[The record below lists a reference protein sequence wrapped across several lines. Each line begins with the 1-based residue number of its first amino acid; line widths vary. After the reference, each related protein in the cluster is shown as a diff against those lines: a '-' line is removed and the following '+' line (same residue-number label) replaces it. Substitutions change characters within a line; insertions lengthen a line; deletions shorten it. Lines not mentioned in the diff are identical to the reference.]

1 MAPSPSQDRTSGRV
15 DEVIPDFW
23 TWWADHW
30 PLIPV
35 IILFIPVIWNDGTVM
50 LYVIRQRLKRRRLP

>member
-1 MAPSPSQDRTSGRV
+1 MT
-15 DEVIPDFW
+15 DFLS
-23 TWWADHW
+23 WWADHW